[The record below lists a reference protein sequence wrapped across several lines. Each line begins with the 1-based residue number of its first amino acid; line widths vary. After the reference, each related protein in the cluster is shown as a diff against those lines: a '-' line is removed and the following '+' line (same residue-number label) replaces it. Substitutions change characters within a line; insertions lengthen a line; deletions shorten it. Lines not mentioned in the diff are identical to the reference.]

1 MNVTSISANSISLSW
16 SVPSDSAET
25 SSEVAW
31 QVGSSN
37 SSSSETVMTSGNLSD
52 TNYTIEQLE
61 SATIY
66 IITIIVFNAAGSID
80 SPPIIVSTSQS
91 IIHSSTS
98 TSRNRARMGVPN
110 AAFVHLT
117 TSEIRT
123 PPYYPLGNLFDPMLS
138 RVVLDNFITF
148 SLHSS

>member
-1 MNVTSISANSISLSW
+1 MYYVMRASAPSLHREST
-16 SVPSDSAET
+16 DS
-25 SSEVAW
+25 
-31 QVGSSN
+31 
-37 SSSSETVMTSGNLSD
+37 L
-52 TNYTIEQLE
+52 
-61 SATIY
+61 

-80 SPPIIVSTSQS
+80 IPPILVSTSQS

-98 TSRNRARMGVPN
+98 TSRNRALMGVPN
-110 AAFVHLT
+110 ATFVHLT

>member
-1 MNVTSISANSISLSW
+1 MLLVLHISYSADTYQTNDVNVNWHLYYISHTLLIHTVPLPEPANDVNVTSISANSISLSW

-25 SSEVAW
+25 SSEVVW

-91 IIHSSTS
+91 IYTQ
-98 TSRNRARMGVPN
+98 
-110 AAFVHLT
+110 
-117 TSEIRT
+117 
-123 PPYYPLGNLFDPMLS
+123 
-138 RVVLDNFITF
+138 
-148 SLHSS
+148 

>member
-1 MNVTSISANSISLSW
+1 MNVTYISANSISLSW

-25 SSEVAW
+25 SSEVVW

-91 IIHSSTS
+91 IYIHSSTS
-98 TSRNRARMGVPN
+98 TSRNRALMGVPN
-110 AAFVHLT
+110 ATFVHLT
-117 TSEIRT
+117 TSKIRT
-123 PPYYPLGNLFDPMLS
+123 PPYL
-138 RVVLDNFITF
+138 
-148 SLHSS
+148 

>member
-16 SVPSDSAET
+16 SVPSDSAVT
-25 SSEVAW
+25 SSEVVW

-80 SPPIIVSTSQS
+80 SPPILVSTSQS
-91 IIHSSTS
+91 IITSSTS
-98 TSRNRARMGVPN
+98 TSRNRALMGIPN
-110 AAFVHLT
+110 ATFVHLT

-123 PPYYPLGNLFDPMLS
+123 PPCLGNVFDPMLS
-138 RVVLDNFITF
+138 RVVQDIFITF

>member
-1 MNVTSISANSISLSW
+1 MNVTYISANSISLSW

-25 SSEVAW
+25 SSEVVW

-61 SATIY
+61 SASIY
-66 IITIIVFNAAGSID
+66 IITIIVFNAEGSID

-91 IIHSSTS
+91 IYTSSTS
-98 TSRNRARMGVPN
+98 TSRNRTLMGVPN

-117 TSEIRT
+117 T
-123 PPYYPLGNLFDPMLS
+123 LGHLP
-138 RVVLDNFITF
+138 I
-148 SLHSS
+148 